1 MFISRG
7 RDLVEHGPVRSAL
20 VALCSES
27 SRIGTWVPDEQRPLA
42 EVKEAVGAFLRSTN
56 VIERGQTPWLSARA
70 RLRDDPHAELAEFD
84 ALLSDVTD

>member
-1 MFISRG
+1 M
-7 RDLVEHGPVRSAL
+7 
-20 VALCSES
+20 
-27 SRIGTWVPDEQRPLA
+27 PDEQRPLA

-56 VIERGQTPWLSARA
+56 VIERGQSPWLSARA